1 MTISSAGNP
10 PQPSSLTSSTFL
22 PSSSASYPL
31 ATTVSSVV
39 SSPLIA
45 NSVLTDKKDLAQ
57 NNNLKVFLDQIN
69 LLNLLKKNM
78 IINFV

>member
-45 NSVLTDKKDLAQ
+45 NSVLTEKKDLAQ
-57 NNNLKVFLDQIN
+57 NNNLKVFFGSDQLIK
-69 LLNLLKKNM
+69 LVEKEYDY
-78 IINFV
+78 